1 MTPRFM
7 FRQLLVFLLF
17 AQCLTQCATPCV
29 TEGASKGGLGQES
42 SGVLYGRW
50 TATAGPSQ
58 IFRGTWSAEISPRN
72 ANEAQGSWTLVND
85 SGEVTLEGTW
95 SARKTGSHWTGS
107 WRARTSHGRLFSG
120 SWDAHLPDSN
130 NQTFGNLLKRTI
142 EKEVSGFWQSGRYQG
157 NWWLTELE
165 EKKAT
170 R

>member
-1 MTPRFM
+1 MTSRFIL
-7 FRQLLVFLLF
+7 RPLLVFLLF
-17 AQCLTQCATPCV
+17 TQGV
-29 TEGASKGGLGQES
+29 TEGVSQRAPGQGS

-95 SARKTGSHWTGS
+95 LARKTGSHWRGT

-120 SWDAHLPDSN
+120 SWDAHLPDSK
-130 NQTFGNLLKRTI
+130 NQTFADLLKRTV
-142 EKEVSGFWQSGRYQG
+142 EEEVAGFWQSGGYQG
-157 NWWLTELE
+157 NWWLTGLK
-165 EKKAT
+165 EKKGT